1 MFERLKQFEV
11 LTNITYYLKQQASSL
26 VKTIKD
32 AKQAAVNHHSNTV
45 LSRVAHKNFIWSP
58 SQTCI
63 GDMTKQQQN
72 NIPEEQA
79 SGTYLVTS
87 TFSLLSIAALMQQQR
102 IVTAPKVI

>member
-1 MFERLKQFEV
+1 
-11 LTNITYYLKQQASSL
+11 
-26 VKTIKD
+26 
-32 AKQAAVNHHSNTV
+32 
-45 LSRVAHKNFIWSP
+45 
-58 SQTCI
+58 
-63 GDMTKQQQN
+63 MTKQQQN